1 MSLLSCER
9 GEGGEGG
16 EGHRIL
22 YWKSDIILRRF
33 LSSKNPCLLCCC
45 AVMLLC
51 IPPWISCKSSV
62 NKLIGLLTA
71 LVGLL
76 EQFCW
81 SQPEYLNFMIKDWE
95 LIVWAGTQNTVRF
108 PRQEEGHSVT
118 GVGKQETPQFCL
130 LVYSN
135 VGFDIRLGIYQRPP
149 AFLSTV
155 QHEHLCW
162 NTK

>member
-1 MSLLSCER
+1 MSLQNCVRR
-9 GEGGEGG
+9 GTLNTWLEIRYYFAEIFI
-16 EGHRIL
+16 RQ
-22 YWKSDIILRRF
+22 KPR
-33 LSSKNPCLLCCC
+33 
-45 AVMLLC
+45 LC